1 MISSSFLDSI
11 PPSFKA
17 PVGPQAKTVGE
28 VVEQII
34 RRAADVRNGPERRLT
49 VRHAYPELV
58 RVTPADTRG
67 NPTGDPVSVVGKH
80 ISHSGFGFFHNG
92 PLPEKYVIAEFQSG
106 EQTEHLLL
114 NLVWCRFLREG
125 WYDSGGKFVSVVDL
139 QQTDQPPRLIG

>member
-11 PPSFKA
+11 PPSFRV
-17 PVGPQAKTVGE
+17 PVGPQTKSVGE

-34 RRAADVRNGPERRLT
+34 RRAADVRNGPERRSSI
-49 VRHAYPELV
+49 RHAYPELI
-58 RVTPADTRG
+58 RVIPADKRG

-80 ISHSGFGFFHNG
+80 ISLSGFGFFHNG

-106 EQTEHLLL
+106 EETERLLL

-125 WYDSGGKFVSVVDL
+125 WYDSGGKFVIVVDS
-139 QQTDQPPRLIG
+139 QQSDAPPRLIG